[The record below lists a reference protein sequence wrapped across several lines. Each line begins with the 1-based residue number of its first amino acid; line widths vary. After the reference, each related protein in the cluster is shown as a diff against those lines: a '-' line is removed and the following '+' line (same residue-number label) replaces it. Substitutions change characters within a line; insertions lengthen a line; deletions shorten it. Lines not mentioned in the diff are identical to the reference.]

1 MKIALVCPAS
11 LPATQFGGIMF
22 LCLDL
27 ARELSKMNNDI
38 TIYTTD
44 LDFANN
50 AKTFNKKLPR
60 VEKIHN
66 FRINR
71 SHVWFSIAL
80 FYVNP
85 GIYSQM
91 MRSDPDII
99 HTIGIRSFQ
108 SFIAAIVSKRKSI
121 PLVISD
127 QGGLTMHPD
136 FKRGG
141 IVKKILYTLQKPM
154 IKFVINQSTKI
165 SVANEY
171 EKEIFS
177 KFGAS
182 SKTKIIPNGINLDEL
197 DWGGIN
203 FKQHH
208 KIENRFI
215 LFLGRFNKVKGID
228 TLLLALNL
236 IKNKDEMRN
245 VKLVIMGV
253 DFGYE
258 SEMLEMISKLAMA
271 DKIIVIKKPKREEV
285 IAAYRE
291 CEFLVLPSRWELSPL
306 TPLEGFAFKKAVVS
320 TNTDGIPFTVKNN
333 TNALLVEPEN
343 PRQLAEA
350 ILDLLTN
357 DNKRMDLGIA
367 GYKQV
372 HDVCN
377 SKMMASKTLAI
388 YREILSNR

>member
-1 MKIALVCPAS
+1 MKITLVCPAS

-27 ARELSKMNNDI
+27 ARELSKVGNDV

-50 AKTFNKKLPR
+50 AKTFNKKLPKI
-60 VEKIHN
+60 EKIDN
-66 FRINR
+66 FKINR

-85 GIYSQM
+85 GIYHQM
-91 MRSDPDII
+91 MKDNPDVI

-108 SFIAAIVSKRKSI
+108 SFIAAIVSKRKNI

-127 QGGLTMHPD
+127 QGGLTKHPD
-136 FKRGG
+136 FHKGG
-141 IVKKILYTLQKPM
+141 IIKKILYTLQKPM
-154 IKFVINQSTKI
+154 IKFIINQSTKI

-171 EKEIFS
+171 EQEIFS
-177 KFGAS
+177 KLNAG
-182 SKTKIIPNGINLDEL
+182 SKTEIIQNGINLAEL
-197 DWGGIN
+197 DWGEIN
-203 FKQHH
+203 FKQ
-208 KIENRFI
+208 KYNIQERFI

-236 IKNKDEMRN
+236 IKDKDEMKS

-253 DFGYE
+253 DFGFE
-258 SEMLEMISKLAMA
+258 SEMLEMISKLNLV
-271 DKIIVIKKPKREEV
+271 DKTMVIKRPEREEV

-306 TPLEGFAFKKAVVS
+306 TPLEGFAFKKAVIS
-320 TNTDGIPFTVKNN
+320 TNTHGIPFTIKNN
-333 TNALLVEPEN
+333 KNAILVEPEN
-343 PRQLAEA
+343 HHQLADA
-350 ILDLLTN
+350 ILDLLK
-357 DNKRMDLGIA
+357 DDKKRLEYGQA
-367 GYKQV
+367 GYEQV
-372 HDVCN
+372 QKTCN
-377 SKMMASKTLAI
+377 SKTMATKTFRL
-388 YREILSNR
+388 YQELLENN

>member
-27 ARELSKMNNDI
+27 ARELSQNNNDV

-60 VEKIHN
+60 IEKIDN

-71 SHVWFSIAL
+71 SHVWLSIAL

-85 GIYSQM
+85 GIYRQM
-91 MRSDPDII
+91 MKDNPDII
-99 HTIGIRSFQ
+99 HTVGIRSFQ
-108 SFIAAIVSKRKSI
+108 SFIATIVSKRKNI

-127 QGGLTMHPD
+127 QGGLTRHPD
-136 FKRGG
+136 FRRGG
-141 IVKKILYTLQKPM
+141 VVKKILYTLQKPM
-154 IKFVINQSTKI
+154 IKFIINQSSKI

-171 EKEIFS
+171 EQEIFS
-177 KFGAS
+177 QFDAR
-182 SKTKIIPNGINLDEL
+182 SKTVIIQNGINLNEL

-203 FKQHH
+203 FKQNRNI
-208 KIENRFI
+208 KERFI

-228 TLLLALNL
+228 NLLLAMNM
-236 IKNKDEMRN
+236 IKDKDEMRN

-253 DFGYE
+253 DFGFE
-258 SEMLEMISKLAMA
+258 SEMLKMISRLDLT
-271 DKIIVIKKPKREEV
+271 DKTIVIKRPKREEV

-306 TPLEGFAFKKAVVS
+306 TPLEGFVFKKTVVS

-333 TNALLVEPEN
+333 TNAVLVEPEN
-343 PRQLAEA
+343 PGQLAESM
-350 ILDLLTN
+350 LDLITN
-357 DNKRMDLGIA
+357 DKKRTDLGIA
-367 GYKQV
+367 GYEQV
-372 HDVCN
+372 QNICN
-377 SKMMASKTLAI
+377 SKMMASKTLSV